1 MSPFLC
7 LRVRLNSFQYGGQFI
22 NNRRHNNCFIHDK
35 IVLREIISN
44 PLNFTE
50 LFHDRPF
57 INHFKINKL

>member
-1 MSPFLC
+1 M
-7 LRVRLNSFQYGGQFI
+7 LRSSFELLPRWGQFI